1 MTTPSDK
8 HSPAGARLREGLDP
22 FGGPGRAE
30 RLIWNEIEQSFT
42 KIVSSSNNKNN
53 LLENSDIDSSSSAR
67 TLYKERRSKRAV
79 EQVIVPKIVR
89 LEGEEDR
96 GPSPSQSY
104 KRVVTM
110 DCDLGTAKCIQIHCR
125 SCTNSIFFRFHF
137 VK

>member
-1 MTTPSDK
+1 MPTPSYK
-8 HSPAGARLREGLDP
+8 HSPAGARLRDP

-42 KIVSSSNNKNN
+42 KIVSSRNNKNN

-89 LEGEEDR
+89 LEGDEDR